1 MGTEGRERRS
11 RGRIISLIRL
21 IVVWSGRIL
30 ILWDRTFT
38 EAGNL
43 APDMSCLYQA
53 PPLPALAI
61 DTTSLR
67 PTKQGM
73 IKRKKGRNKKK
84 EKKNRER
91 LKSFRV
97 LLPSPR
103 ILPAPD
109 YFLPPLTATC
119 FL

>member
-21 IVVWSGRIL
+21 IVWSGRIL

-53 PPLPALAI
+53 PPLPPLAI

-67 PTKQGM
+67 PTKQGK

-84 EKKNRER
+84 EKK
-91 LKSFRV
+91 KQG
-97 LLPSPR
+97 
-103 ILPAPD
+103 APEI
-109 YFLPPLTATC
+109 F
-119 FL
+119 